1 MIGVILTGIIFI
13 QRERASMSSQFVAAN
28 QNSDGRSAT
37 FAGLGLSIAVRPQAT
52 YPHTFFNIR
61 RSDGRT
67 FSEPLYY
74 SHLGL
79 GQMLTQYTFSNV
91 LEIGAR
97 DGIAARAFEF
107 CGKEVFAIDIND
119 NFSTGFSGDYLD

>member
-1 MIGVILTGIIFI
+1 
-13 QRERASMSSQFVAAN
+13 MSSQFVAAN

-37 FAGLGLSIAVRPQAT
+37 FAGLGLSIEVRPQAT

-91 LEIGAR
+91 LETVLLRELSSFVAR
-97 DGIAARAFEF
+97 KFLRSISMTISVLDFLATI
-107 CGKEVFAIDIND
+107 
-119 NFSTGFSGDYLD
+119 STTSPQS

>member
-1 MIGVILTGIIFI
+1 
-13 QRERASMSSQFVAAN
+13 MSSQFVAAN

-37 FAGLGLSIAVRPQAT
+37 FAGLGLSIEVRPQAT

-119 NFSTGFSGDYLD
+119 NFSTGFLATISTTSPQG